1 MTSSA
6 LETTVDST
14 LRKMP
19 TQRGRL
25 LSGSLFE
32 AWEDPIAL
40 FTKATREHGDLVCF
54 RFAYLEYFLLADA
67 VAAHRVLVENAK
79 GYVKSPNYQGLKVM
93 LGQGLLTSEGDY
105 WKRQRKLAQPAF
117 HRDRLA
123 GFAAQMTR
131 ATDDMLG
138 RWDSELRGA
147 FDLHAEMMRLTFRIV
162 GLTLLSTDL
171 EAESD
176 EFGASLNVAL
186 RWANE
191 YVESLVRLPPWV
203 PTPKN
208 LAFRKAQ
215 RTIEGVVGRVLG
227 ERRASGQ
234 DGDDLLG
241 MLMSVRD
248 ETTGEGM
255 TDRQLMDELLTLTL
269 AGHETTANALTFTF
283 YLLSRHP
290 EVRRKLDAEIAT
302 VLEGRTPT
310 LADLPRMP
318 YTKAVIEEAMRLFP
332 PAWVVERLSLDADTV
347 GGYHLPKNA
356 IVGVSPFVMHRNPR
370 YWKNPEGFDPER
382 FLIKDESRP
391 KLAYMPFG
399 AGPRTCIGNAFSM
412 MEMQLIVPMI
422 AQRSALDL
430 VPGFKLELDP
440 SVTLRPKHGVT
451 VTRA

>member
-1 MTSSA
+1 MTSSTI
-6 LETTVDST
+6 ETTVPAP

-19 TQRGRL
+19 TQRGRI

-67 VAAHRVLVENAK
+67 TAAHRVLVENAK

-123 GFAAQMTR
+123 GFASQMTR

-138 RWDSELRGA
+138 RWDHELQGS
-147 FDLHAEMMRLTFRIV
+147 FDLHAELMRLTFRIV

-171 EAESD
+171 ESESE

-215 RTIEGVVGRVLG
+215 RTIEGVVGRVLA
-227 ERRASGQ
+227 ERRESGE

-290 EVRRKLDAEIAT
+290 EVRRKLDAEIA
-302 VLEGRTPT
+302 
-310 LADLPRMP
+310 
-318 YTKAVIEEAMRLFP
+318 
-332 PAWVVERLSLDADTV
+332 
-347 GGYHLPKNA
+347 
-356 IVGVSPFVMHRNPR
+356 
-370 YWKNPEGFDPER
+370 
-382 FLIKDESRP
+382 
-391 KLAYMPFG
+391 
-399 AGPRTCIGNAFSM
+399 
-412 MEMQLIVPMI
+412 
-422 AQRSALDL
+422 
-430 VPGFKLELDP
+430 
-440 SVTLRPKHGVT
+440 
-451 VTRA
+451 